1 MSKFI
6 KKREQSKKNL
16 MKLKTHLNKLEK
28 VDIPSQE
35 PSPSILSF
43 ICKLFR
49 LRN

>member
-1 MSKFI
+1 MSKFV

-16 MKLKTHLNKLEK
+16 KKLKQRIDNLGRTDAPPEST
-28 VDIPSQE
+28 PF
-35 PSPSILSF
+35 ILSF

>member
-1 MSKFI
+1 MSKFV

-16 MKLKTHLNKLEK
+16 RKLKSHLDNLDK
-28 VDIPSQE
+28 VSISSPE

>member
-16 MKLKTHLNKLEK
+16 KKLKTHLNNLER
-28 VDIPSQE
+28 VDTPSPE

>member
-6 KKREQSKKNL
+6 KKREQSKENL
-16 MKLKTHLNKLEK
+16 KKLKKRVGNLGRIET
-28 VDIPSQE
+28 PPE
-35 PSPSILSF
+35 PTPSILSF

>member
-16 MKLKTHLNKLEK
+16 KKLKQHIDNLGRTET
-28 VDIPSQE
+28 PPE
-35 PSPSILSF
+35 PTPSILSF